1 MSPLDRPTDSGSFW
15 RSREDRSRSRS
26 RRRAARSDDSSFV
39 IGEVSA
45 SSSRAAIGRPA
56 FGASCETDVINGRET
71 CVHVG
76 ACTRS
81 QRGRRDSLCP
91 TAAASGAQ
99 AASNRGCLHENAV
112 TRDRSAVS
120 LLHLAEQA
128 PAEVVGALS
137 QLVQLDNA
145 ERGRPH
151 ARKLGEHQSRAR
163 LLRFGR
169 RRSDQ
174 RLSRTLGVRRSRRN
188 TRGEAEVPRPR
199 RPGAARTP
207 KYHRE
212 PFGRGRPPVAARTRH
227 NPSTQSCGMGTAIS
241 VRFPNTARNSRSQAP
256 AARWQAGMTS
266 RKPRRYSWSART
278 DSPLQGLR

>member
-1 MSPLDRPTDSGSFW
+1 MLDRVRSEPASLLW
-15 RSREDRSRSRS
+15 RV
-26 RRRAARSDDSSFV
+26 ARQTSSTV
-39 IGEVSA
+39 A
-45 SSSRAAIGRPA
+45 RPA
-56 FGASCETDVINGRET
+56 FMSARVRGASAGVVTPFVRQQQP
-71 CVHVG
+71 
-76 ACTRS
+76 A
-81 QRGRRDSLCP
+81 
-91 TAAASGAQ
+91 GAQ